1 MKRLRRAVLAG
12 LVMALLAV
20 CQRSYP
26 PGAAARA
33 GEPHPSPI
41 PSRGTATQLDVASW
55 NIEWFGAPSNGPT
68 DEGLQLAH
76 ARDVIRGTDADIWG
90 LVEVVDGAAWDR
102 LGAGLPGYT
111 GVLANDRIV
120 AGGAASYGSKEQK
133 VGVLFKSR
141 VATLVRARVILA
153 GDDIAFAGRPPL
165 EVTLRVTLNG
175 VTEDLVV
182 IVLHMKAFADRA
194 SWQRRRAAAGLLQHY
209 LDTTWPTQKVIVIG
223 DWNDDV
229 DTSITRGSPT
239 PFASLV
245 AAPHRYRFLTARLSE
260 RRIASTTGYRELID
274 HHLATDELASAEVPR
289 SAEVYRVDAFI
300 PAYSETTSDHFPVLT
315 HFTMRR

>member
-1 MKRLRRAVLAG
+1 
-12 LVMALLAV
+12 MALLAV
-20 CQRSYP
+20 CQRGYQP
-26 PGAAARA
+26 ADAAGA
-33 GEPHPSPI
+33 GEPHPPAI
-41 PSRGTATQLDVASW
+41 PPRGSATQLDVASW
-55 NIEWFGAPSNGPT
+55 NIEWFGAPSNGPA

-102 LGAGLPGYT
+102 LEAGLPGYT

-120 AGGAASYGSKEQK
+120 TGGAASYGRKEQK
-133 VGVLFKSR
+133 VGILFKSG

-153 GDDIAFAGRPPL
+153 GDDVAFAGRPPL

-182 IVLHMKAFADRA
+182 IVLHMKAFADQA
-194 SWQRRRAAAGLLQHY
+194 SWQRRRIAAGRLQDY
-209 LDTTWPTQKVIVIG
+209 LDATWPAQKVIVIG

-229 DTSITRGSPT
+229 DTSITRGNPT

-260 RRIASTTGYRELID
+260 RRVASTTGYKELID
-274 HHLATDELASAEVPR
+274 HHLATDELAAAEVPR

-300 PAYSETTSDHFPVLT
+300 PAFERTTSDHFPVLT
-315 HFTMRR
+315 HFTMTR